1 MAYAKIEITGT
12 IKVVTGMHIG
22 TNNSYSAIGAIDSP
36 VIRDTLTM
44 LPMIPGSSIKGK
56 MRYLLSRKYNDGFF
70 SKSHDEDPKE
80 VRRLFGSSE
89 KDNEGRIH
97 KSRLIF
103 HDAIIS
109 NNDELISMGVSLATE
124 VKVENSIKRMTAV
137 ANPRQIERVIAGAE
151 FPLYIIYELTDEN
164 APEDF
169 QLIKEGF
176 DLLQYDYLG
185 GHGSRGYGRIRIEDL
200 DLNVVIGEID
210 EDLEEQCRD
219 CLGV

>member
-56 MRYLLSRKYNDGFF
+56 MRYLLSRKYNEGNF
-70 SKSHDEDPKE
+70 SKSHDEDPEK
-80 VRRLFGSSE
+80 VRRLFGSSV
-89 KDNEGRIH
+89 KDSNGRIH

-103 HDAIIS
+103 HDAILS
-109 NNDELISMGVSLATE
+109 NNEELKSLGVSLATE
-124 VKVENSIKRMTAV
+124 VKVENSISRMTAV
-137 ANPRQIERVIAGAE
+137 ANPRQIERVIPGTE

-164 APEDF
+164 AAEDF